1 MLTRRHFLGGTG
13 AVLGAAGLGL
23 ATARATSAA
32 PIGTP
37 LVTVTPG
44 DPRYGDL
51 ITPFN
56 QRWVGHPELVR
67 LPTTTEQVVQAV
79 QEAVSA
85 GKRVS
90 VRGGGHG
97 YEDFVYNSEVQV
109 VIDMNLMNTV
119 SYDPGRRAFAVEAG
133 ATLSDVYE
141 TLYQGWGVTVPG
153 GVCANVGV
161 GGHVSGGGYG
171 MLSRRLGLVVDHL
184 YGVELVH
191 VDPSGRARAVV
202 ATREASD
209 PNRDLWWAHAGGG
222 GGNFGV
228 ITRYF
233 FRSPDATGAD
243 PATLLPRPPAE
254 VLVTN
259 ASWSWDAVTEEGF
272 ARLLRA
278 YGQWHETNQ
287 DPASPYAG
295 LCCWLF
301 LPHRSGGSISL
312 LLQMDA
318 TPANAGDLVER
329 FLALLDDALGARNEH
344 TTMRLPWLKA
354 TRHMGTSSELQNSPT
369 FRGEHKS
376 AYMRRGFPDRQIAAI
391 WRHLNRTD
399 YSNGY
404 GMLVATS
411 YGGRVNTVGPAET
424 AVAQRGAILK
434 LLYQTYWKDPAD
446 DAKNVAWLREFY
458 RDVYA
463 DTGGVPVPNDVTD
476 GCYVNYPDSDIGDP
490 AWNTSGTPWYELYY
504 KGNYARLQRV
514 KAAWDPNNVFRHRQS
529 IRLPGA

>member
-1 MLTRRHFLGGTG
+1 MKLNRRHLLGGG
-13 AVLGAAGLGL
+13 AALGAAGLGL
-23 ATARATSAA
+23 APAAPAFAA
-32 PIGTP
+32 PIGTD
-37 LVTVTPG
+37 LVTVRPE

-67 LPTTTEQVVQAV
+67 LPTTTAQVVRAV
-79 QEAVSA
+79 QDAVSA
-85 GKRVS
+85 GKRVT

-97 YEDFVYNSEVQV
+97 YEDFIYNSEVQV

-133 ATLSDVYE
+133 ATLSDVYN

-153 GVCANVGV
+153 GVCANVGT

-171 MLSRRLGLVVDHL
+171 MLSRKHGLVVDHL
-184 YGVELVH
+184 YGVEVVT
-191 VDPSGRARAVV
+191 VDRSGRARAVV
-202 ATREASD
+202 ATREARD
-209 PNRDLWWAHAGGG
+209 ANRELWWAHAGGG

-233 FRSPDATGAD
+233 FRTPGASGHD
-243 PATLLPRPPAE
+243 PASLLPRPPKE
-254 VLVTN
+254 VLVTT
-259 ASWSWDAVTEEGF
+259 AAWSWDDVTEDGF
-272 ARLLRA
+272 ARLLHA

-287 DPASPYAG
+287 DPASPNAG

-301 LPHRSGGSISL
+301 LPHRCAGSISL

-318 TPANAGDLVER
+318 TPPDANNRVER
-329 FLALLDDALGARNEH
+329 FLALLDGAVGARNTH
-344 TTMRLPWLKA
+344 TTMRMPWLKA

-376 AYMRRGFPDRQIAAI
+376 AYLRRAFPDRQIAAI
-391 WRHLNRTD
+391 WRHLNRAD
-399 YSNGY
+399 YANAF

-411 YGGRVNTVGPAET
+411 YGGRVNTVAPHET
-424 AVAQRGAILK
+424 AVAQRSVILK
-434 LLYQTYWKDPAD
+434 LLYQTYWKDPTE
-446 DAKNVAWLREFY
+446 DAANVAWLREFY

-476 GCYVNYPDSDIGDP
+476 GCYINYPDSDISDP
-490 AWNTSGTPWYELYY
+490 AWNVSAAPWHELYY

-514 KAAWDPNNVFRHRQS
+514 KAAWDPGNVFRHRQS